1 MVVSV
6 LAIMLMISN
15 SAFCSQPQSLERTH
29 RQRKDEAHWRAVV
42 FAITARIPESI
53 NHVLVSVSS
62 SIFALLAR
70 AHHQRKIISR
80 LDTYEIY
87 SHLVITAL

>member
-15 SAFCSQPQSLERTH
+15 STFCSQPQSLERTH
-29 RQRKDEAHWRAVV
+29 RQSKDEAHWRAVV
-42 FAITARIPESI
+42 FAITQRAAHIPESI

-70 AHHQRKIISR
+70 AHHQRKN
-80 LDTYEIY
+80 
-87 SHLVITAL
+87 HLSPGYV